1 MKIHD
6 PHFHVV
12 RHAQQTITIVELL
25 GFFNA
30 CIPSLASTIIL
41 KECFSLHA
49 KQKRETEKQMKAN
62 IMKQQKHFG
71 DYGKLRS
78 GSYFI
83 QECIKLCKKFVARRI
98 VIVL

>member
-25 GFFNA
+25 GFLNVS
-30 CIPSLASTIIL
+30 IPSLASTIIL
-41 KECFSLHA
+41 KECFSLYA

-71 DYGKLRS
+71 DYQKLRS

-83 QECIKLCKKFVARRI
+83 QECIKLCKKFEARRI
-98 VIVL
+98 VKVL